1 MNIIYHNKKLFILKS
16 MKMEEGENKI
26 SLNEKDKDKEKDKL
40 KKNKKYK
47 QENEKGKLNI
57 TQISKNTNKE
67 INLESVSTLQDF
79 GVEVDKNA
87 SNKPTEIEKKHVY
100 EVYDK
105 ISEHF
110 SHTRYKPWPLV
121 SEFLNSLEKNSLVI
135 DIGCGNG
142 KYLSVNESL
151 LMFGTDRSSNLLSIA
166 KEKNIKSQCFAADSL
181 KLPIKSGVFDAAIS
195 IAVIHHFSNELLR
208 IQALK
213 EIFRVVKKG
222 GKVLVYVWA
231 MEQKEKKFT
240 EQDNFVPWHL
250 QNKYENETKVET
262 LQNGPNIKEDK
273 NINCMVYQRYY
284 HVFYKGELEDII
296 KKTGINVEIEKS
308 YFDHANWCCI
318 IKII

>member
-1 MNIIYHNKKLFILKS
+1 
-16 MKMEEGENKI
+16 MEENKEN
-26 SLNEKDKDKEKDKL
+26 EDKKPEEIP
-40 KKNKKYK
+40 KKSKKYRK
-47 QENEKGKLNI
+47 HKDIGKLNP
-57 TQISKNTNKE
+57 TQFSQNTNKE

-79 GVEVDKNA
+79 GLSIDKT
-87 SNKPTEIEKKHVY
+87 SSDKPTEIEKKHVY

-121 SEFLNSLEKNSLVI
+121 AEFLNSLENNSMVLDV
-135 DIGCGNG
+135 GCGNG
-142 KYLSVNESL
+142 KYLSVNENI
-151 LMFGTDRSSNLLSIA
+151 LMFGTDRSGNLLSIA
-166 KEKNIKSQCFAADSL
+166 KEKNINSQCFVADSL
-181 KLPIKSGVFDAAIS
+181 KLPIRSESFDAVIS

-213 EIFRVVKKG
+213 EIFRVTKIG
-222 GKVLVYVWA
+222 GKILVYVWA

-250 QNKYENETKVET
+250 QNRFENETKVET
-262 LQNGPNIKEDK
+262 IQNGPNVTEDK
-273 NINCMVYQRYY
+273 NINCKVYQRYY

-296 KKTGINVEIEKS
+296 KKTGINVDIEKS

-318 IKII
+318 IKKK

>member
-1 MNIIYHNKKLFILKS
+1 
-16 MKMEEGENKI
+16 MEENKEN
-26 SLNEKDKDKEKDKL
+26 EDKKPEEIP
-40 KKNKKYK
+40 KKTKKYRK
-47 QENEKGKLNI
+47 HKDIGKLNP
-57 TQISKNTNKE
+57 TQFSQNTNKE

-79 GVEVDKNA
+79 GLSIDKT
-87 SNKPTEIEKKHVY
+87 SSDKPTEIEKKHVY

-121 SEFLNSLEKNSLVI
+121 AEFLNSLENNSMVLDV
-135 DIGCGNG
+135 GCGNG
-142 KYLSVNESL
+142 KYLSVNENI
-151 LMFGTDRSSNLLSIA
+151 LMFGTDRSGNLLSIA
-166 KEKNIKSQCFAADSL
+166 KEKNINSQCFVADSL
-181 KLPIKSGVFDAAIS
+181 KLPIRSESFDAVIS

-213 EIFRVVKKG
+213 EIFRVTKIG
-222 GKVLVYVWA
+222 GKILVYVWA

-250 QNKYENETKVET
+250 QNRFENETKVET
-262 LQNGPNIKEDK
+262 IQNGPNVTEDK
-273 NINCMVYQRYY
+273 NINCKVYQRYY

-296 KKTGINVEIEKS
+296 KKTGINVDIEKS

-318 IKII
+318 IKKN